1 MKRLVR
7 ANLVAIALLA
17 ALAIGWSA
25 AREACTAEEKKDEPR
40 KVPAFTL
47 EDVDGKK
54 VSLSD
59 FADKIV
65 VLEWMNPGCPIW
77 TRHHKAGTF
86 RKLAEKFKDKGVVWL
101 AINSTHSADKEKNK
115 KFAKAEK
122 VPYPI
127 LDDHAGTVGKAYGA
141 KTTPHMFVIDKKHGR
156 LAYEGAIDDDP
167 SGKKKKPLNYV
178 DQALTELLAGKA
190 VSVPKTEPYGC
201 SVKYAPQK

>member
-1 MKRLVR
+1 MKRLGR

-17 ALAIGWSA
+17 ALVIGWPA
-25 AREACTAEEKKDEPR
+25 AREACTAEAEKAKPQ
-40 KVPAFTL
+40 KAPAFTL

-77 TRHHKAGTF
+77 ARHHKAGTF
-86 RKLAEKFKDKGVVWL
+86 RTLAEKYKDKGVVWL
-101 AINSTHSADKEKNK
+101 AINSTNSADKEKNK
-115 KFAKAEK
+115 KFAETEK

-141 KTTPHMFVIDKKHGR
+141 KTSPHMFVIDKHGR

-167 SGKKKKPLNYV
+167 AGKKENPLNYV

>member
-17 ALAIGWSA
+17 ALVIGWAA
-25 AREACTAEEKKDEPR
+25 AREACTAEAEKAEPQ
-40 KVPAFTL
+40 KAPAFTL

-77 TRHHKAGTF
+77 ARHHKAGTF
-86 RKLAEKFKDKGVVWL
+86 RTLAEKYKDKGVVWL
-101 AINSTHSADKEKNK
+101 AINSTNSADKEKNK
-115 KFAKAEK
+115 NFAETEK

-127 LDDHAGTVGKAYGA
+127 LDDHEGTVGKAYGA
-141 KTTPHMFVIDKKHGR
+141 KTSPHMFVIDKHGR
-156 LAYEGAIDDDP
+156 LAYQGAIDDDP
-167 SGKKKKPLNYV
+167 AGEKENPLNYV

>member
-1 MKRLVR
+1 MKRLGR

-17 ALAIGWSA
+17 ALVIGWPA
-25 AREACTAEEKKDEPR
+25 AREACTAEAEKTEPQ
-40 KVPAFTL
+40 KAPAFTL

-77 TRHHKAGTF
+77 ARHHKAGTF
-86 RKLAEKFKDKGVVWL
+86 RTLAEKYKDKGVVWL
-101 AINSTHSADKEKNK
+101 AINSTNSADKEKNK
-115 KFAKAEK
+115 KFAETEK

-141 KTTPHMFVIDKKHGR
+141 KTSPHMFVIDKHGL
-156 LAYEGAIDDDP
+156 LAYEGAIDDNP
-167 SGKKKKPLNYV
+167 AGEKEKPLNYV

>member
-1 MKRLVR
+1 MKRLGR
-7 ANLVAIALLA
+7 ANIVAIALLA
-17 ALAIGWSA
+17 ALVIGWSA
-25 AREACTAEEKKDEPR
+25 AREACRAEEKKDESQ
-40 KVPAFTL
+40 KAPAFTL
-47 EDVDGKK
+47 EDVDGNK

-77 TRHHKAGTF
+77 ARHHKAGTF
-86 RKLAEKFKDKGVVWL
+86 RTLAEKYKDKGVVWL
-101 AINSTHSADKEKNK
+101 AINSTHSADREKNK
-115 KFAKAEK
+115 KFAETEK

-127 LDDHAGTVGKAYGA
+127 LDDREGTVGKAYGA
-141 KTTPHMFVIDKKHGR
+141 KTTPHMFVIDKHGR

-167 SGKKKKPLNYV
+167 SGRKENPLNYV